1 MKSISNTYNYNK
13 KSYNFYMVTFVV
25 HKNSIYKN
33 IQSTLRNII
42 KKVLED
48 NGYYY
53 FGTTLYIKYVF
64 NNYNIDF
71 GILSFLEEKF
81 ILESIEKELLSR
93 KLNRFY
99 MNYIELHVIAHKV
112 LL

>member
-1 MKSISNTYNYNK
+1 MKSISNIYNYNK
-13 KSYNFYMVTFVV
+13 KSYNFYMVTFIV
-25 HKNSIYKN
+25 HKNSIYEN

-64 NNYNIDF
+64 NNYNMNF
-71 GILSFLEEKF
+71 GILSFWKKNLY
-81 ILESIEKELLSR
+81 L
-93 KLNRFY
+93 
-99 MNYIELHVIAHKV
+99 KV
-112 LL
+112 

>member
-42 KKVLED
+42 KKVLEN

-64 NNYNIDF
+64 NNYNMNF
-71 GILSFLEEKF
+71 GILSFWKKNLY
-81 ILESIEKELLSR
+81 L
-93 KLNRFY
+93 
-99 MNYIELHVIAHKV
+99 KV
-112 LL
+112 

>member
-1 MKSISNTYNYNK
+1 MKSISNIYNYNK
-13 KSYNFYMVTFVV
+13 KSYNFYMVTFIV

-64 NNYNIDF
+64 NNYNMNF
-71 GILSFLEEKF
+71 GILSFWKKNLY
-81 ILESIEKELLSR
+81 L
-93 KLNRFY
+93 
-99 MNYIELHVIAHKV
+99 KV
-112 LL
+112 

>member
-1 MKSISNTYNYNK
+1 
-13 KSYNFYMVTFVV
+13 MVTFIV
-25 HKNSIYKN
+25 HKNSIYEN

-64 NNYNIDF
+64 NNYNMNF
-71 GILSFLEEKF
+71 GILSFWKKNLYLKVQ
-81 ILESIEKELLSR
+81 R
-93 KLNRFY
+93 K
-99 MNYIELHVIAHKV
+99 NY
-112 LL
+112 